1 MTGYKRAA
9 AIAAIAM
16 LAAQPCGA
24 AEDLRDTGVRERHA
38 SAFGGLNLRVPFG
51 GREAGKPQARLQ
63 LAAAS
68 TVRDTRS
75 GSTLTKRAQGL
86 ELGIAE
92 KGKPALFMGGQ
103 NTAEMKTKLG
113 VGGSTT
119 TYIVVGGALV
129 LLLVV
134 LAASQVPPQPDF
146 DD

>member
-1 MTGYKRAA
+1 M
-9 AIAAIAM
+9 
-16 LAAQPCGA
+16 
-24 AEDLRDTGVRERHA
+24 RERHA
-38 SAFGGLNLRVPFG
+38 SAFGGVNLRVPFG
-51 GREAGKPQARLQ
+51 GQDAGKPQARLQ

-68 TVRDTRS
+68 TSRDLRS
-75 GSTLTKRAQGL
+75 GSTLTNRAHGL
-86 ELGIAE
+86 EIGTGA

-103 NTAEMKTKLG
+103 NTAEMKTRLG

-119 TYIVVGGALV
+119 TIIVVAGVAV